1 MHYRLYQPADFA
13 QLYAVEELC
22 FEPPFRFSR
31 ALMRKLIAN
40 ASSATWIAE
49 ENSEL
54 AGFAI
59 VDWATVPKGTVAYI
73 QTIEVHPA
81 SRRRGIA
88 RRAIAPLGRLRS
100 RRRRNRN
107 LAACRRRE
115 FRRDSSLRRPRLRAQ
130 GQGRALL
137 RTPSRRICLRPASQL
152 AVRRSHW
159 PPLSAFLMNAA
170 TLSCNCFTHS
180 SRT

>member
-1 MHYRLYQPADFA
+1 MDYRLYQPGDFT

-31 ALMRKLIAN
+31 ALMRKLVAN
-40 ASSATWIAE
+40 SSSATWIAI
-49 ENSEL
+49 ENEKL

-88 RRAIAPLGRLRS
+88 HELMRLAEDSARAAGATAIWLHVDV
-100 RRRRNRN
+100 
-107 LAACRRRE
+107 E
-115 FRRDSSLRRPRLRAQ
+115 
-130 GQGRALL
+130 
-137 RTPSRRICLRPASQL
+137 
-152 AVRRSHW
+152 
-159 PPLSAFLMNAA
+159 NAA
-170 TLSCNCFTHS
+170 AIHLYEGRGYVRKGREEHFYARQRAAFIYARPLN
-180 SRT
+180 

>member
-1 MHYRLYQPADFA
+1 MLYRLYQPADFP

-22 FEPPFRFSR
+22 FEPAFRFSR
-31 ALMRKLIAN
+31 ALMRKLVAN
-40 ASSATWIAE
+40 PNSATFVAEEIAE

-88 RRAIAPLGRLRS
+88 HELMRLLEDSARAAGATAIWLHVDVENAAAIRLYENRGYARKGREEHFYARH
-100 RRRRNRN
+100 
-107 LAACRRRE
+107 
-115 FRRDSSLRRPRLRAQ
+115 
-130 GQGRALL
+130 
-137 RTPSRRICLRPASQL
+137 RPAFVYARMISG
-152 AVRRSHW
+152 V
-159 PPLSAFLMNAA
+159 
-170 TLSCNCFTHS
+170 
-180 SRT
+180 

>member
-1 MHYRLYQPADFA
+1 MDYRLYQPADFA

-31 ALMRKLIAN
+31 ALMRKLVAN
-40 ASSATWIAE
+40 PNSATWVAV
-49 ENSEL
+49 ENEKL

-88 RRAIAPLGRLRS
+88 HELMRLLEDSARATGATAIWLHVDVENAAAIRLYENRGYARKGREEHFYAR
-100 RRRRNRN
+100 
-107 LAACRRRE
+107 
-115 FRRDSSLRRPRLRAQ
+115 Q
-130 GQGRALL
+130 
-137 RTPSRRICLRPASQL
+137 RPAFVY
-152 AVRRSHW
+152 ARSISDASGSHHV
-159 PPLSAFLMNAA
+159 M
-170 TLSCNCFTHS
+170 
-180 SRT
+180 